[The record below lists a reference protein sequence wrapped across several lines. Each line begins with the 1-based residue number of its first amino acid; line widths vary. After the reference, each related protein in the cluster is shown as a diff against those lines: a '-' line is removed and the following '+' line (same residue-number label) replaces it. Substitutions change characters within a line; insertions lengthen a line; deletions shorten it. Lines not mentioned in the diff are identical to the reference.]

1 MSESV
6 HLSATRDRKLRCYL
20 RVRGGCRMLTDLKR
34 ASGDMPGRTSAT
46 LWLTESAQLPAPR
59 RASKT
64 SDPASFPDMLAEK
77 SDTRADTGDQRLLP
91 NSGLTAAAPSTST
104 PLTRAG
110 AQRLPVGIL
119 LYLISVWLVAVTTI
133 AVFFGTGFFLLA
145 HHAEETTA
153 GSDSSDYGTEIK
165 SPSFGFSSTPMM
177 MPGKALVETEL
188 PRSVTA
194 AALPIVPFAQGPA
207 AYQALPLEN
216 SEAALSYVP
225 GPPIREAPVS
235 AASVASPTEKVPVS
249 RSAAPT
255 ATVTPPAQAVPA
267 RRSKGRSA
275 TPIPPSKTIAAQRSR
290 MRTGTLTPPSQTVP
304 ARRST
309 TGREATP
316 TPPLQTRERPGRP

>member
-20 RVRGGCRMLTDLKR
+20 RVRGGRRMLADLKR

-77 SDTRADTGDQRLLP
+77 SDTRPNTGDQRLLP
-91 NSGLTAAAPSTST
+91 DSGLAAATSTST
-104 PLTRAG
+104 PPTRAA

-119 LYLISVWLVAVTTI
+119 LYLISVGLVAVATI

-145 HHAEETTA
+145 HHVEETTA

-194 AALPIVPFAQGPA
+194 AALPIVPFAQGRPR
-207 AYQALPLEN
+207 
-216 SEAALSYVP
+216 
-225 GPPIREAPVS
+225 IRPY
-235 AASVASPTEKVPVS
+235 
-249 RSAAPT
+249 RWR
-255 ATVTPPAQAVPA
+255 TV
-267 RRSKGRSA
+267 RRR
-275 TPIPPSKTIAAQRSR
+275 
-290 MRTGTLTPPSQTVP
+290 
-304 ARRST
+304 
-309 TGREATP
+309 
-316 TPPLQTRERPGRP
+316 